1 MLKYCK
7 NTTEIHVE
15 ILHHI
20 GLGADARSEEGRSKQ
35 IHGPTLPPVAALSEF
50 RKNKYHII
58 RYTMYTIYIEISLK
72 ENEKI
77 KPKYVHKNYM
87 KIIMARWLNDHNG
100 VNLEKN

>member
-1 MLKYCK
+1 M
-7 NTTEIHVE
+7 
-15 ILHHI
+15 HHI

-58 RYTMYTIYIEISLK
+58 RYTMYFYTIHKEISLK

-77 KPKYVHKNYM
+77 QPKYVLKNYM
-87 KIIMARWLNDHNG
+87 KIIMARWLNDHNR

>member
-1 MLKYCK
+1 M
-7 NTTEIHVE
+7 
-15 ILHHI
+15 HHI

-58 RYTMYTIYIEISLK
+58 RYTIYIGISLK
-72 ENEKI
+72 ENDKI
-77 KPKYVHKNYM
+77 QPKYVLKNFM
-87 KIIMARWLNDHNG
+87 KIIMARWLNDHNR